1 MATIDA
7 AIIKA
12 LVDHVG
18 SDLPTNPSG
27 TVKVKNLEAET
38 LKVEGSQPWCEM
50 DDYGIY
56 FNNEVHCAT
65 NLWISNGDLHHESG
79 TAYFPYLECGGDLKA
94 NTIFLADMNLF
105 DKLMEYERRISDL
118 EAEVAALKSKA

>member
-38 LKVEGSQPWCEM
+38 LKVEGSYPWCLM
-50 DDYGIY
+50 DDDGIY
-56 FNNEVHCAT
+56 FKNEAHFAT
-65 NLWISNGDLHHESG
+65 NVWFSDGEIRHESG
-79 TAYFPYLECGGDLKA
+79 WAYFPQLECGSELKA
-94 NTIFLADMNLF
+94 STILLQDMNLF
-105 DKLMEYERRISDL
+105 DKLLEYQTRIEVL
-118 EAEVAALKSKA
+118 EEKVAALESKA

>member
-18 SDLPTNPSG
+18 SDLPTNPAG

-38 LKVEGSQPWCEM
+38 LKVEG
-50 DDYGIY
+50 
-56 FNNEVHCAT
+56 
-65 NLWISNGDLHHESG
+65 
-79 TAYFPYLECGGDLKA
+79 
-94 NTIFLADMNLF
+94 
-105 DKLMEYERRISDL
+105 KLSMVRDE
-118 EAEVAALKSKA
+118 